1 VLEIACLFN
10 LHVLHAP
17 SLTLRG
23 APGTRPVLIALVLV
37 VAAQLVFTCAPP
49 AQAVFQ
55 TRAVGLWDGLVI
67 LGLGVVAFAVM
78 ELEKRLSPRGFLS
91 EA

>member
-1 VLEIACLFN
+1 
-10 LHVLHAP
+10 
-17 SLTLRG
+17 
-23 APGTRPVLIALVLV
+23 
-37 VAAQLVFTCAPP
+37 
-49 AQAVFQ
+49 VFQ

-78 ELEKRLSPRGFLS
+78 ELEMRLSPRSFLS